1 MTTLKRT
8 LGFRDLTLLI
18 IGAVIGSGIFLV
30 PAEVLRAAGGSI
42 SVSLLVWLAGGVLS
56 LLGALT
62 YGELSAMNPKAG
74 GLYIYIRDCF
84 GRLPAFLFGWTLFVA
99 IAGGANATLAAAF
112 SSYVGEFY
120 TLNDFTAILVR
131 IAVLVVVTLVNVWGT
146 RKSSDLQNWTTGI
159 KVGAI
164 LFMSVILLWGGN
176 GFTNASSSLWPQQVD
191 ASLASGFGVAMIS
204 VLWAYEGWQY
214 GTYSA
219 GETVDPQR
227 NFPRAFL
234 IGTAILIGVY
244 MLANV
249 AYLAALGP
257 AEAASASRIASSS
270 VAVVMGP
277 GAAKLVAL
285 AILISIFS
293 AANSTAL
300 TAPRVFYA
308 MARDGLFF
316 HKLAEVHPRFGTPAF
331 AIITGSVWSAILA
344 CIATFQELLSYVVFT
359 GWIFYGLAAAC
370 VFVYRNRMQGSL
382 PPYKVPGYPLTPLLF
397 IVSAG
402 ALVGNTIIATPGNAL
417 KGLLMVLLGVPVYYY
432 WRLKKGDGAGPMEA
446 APGDE

>member
-1 MTTLKRT
+1 MTTLIRT
-8 LGFRDLTLLI
+8 LGLRDLTLLI

-30 PAEVLRAAGGSI
+30 PAEVLRASGGSI
-42 SVSLLVWLAGGVLS
+42 SASLLVWLAGGVLS

-62 YGELSAMNPKAG
+62 YGELSAMHPKAG
-74 GLYIYIRDCF
+74 GLYVYIRDCF

-112 SSYVGEFY
+112 SNYVGEFY
-120 TLNDFTAILVR
+120 ALNDFTAILVR
-131 IAVLVVVTLVNVWGT
+131 MAVLVVVTLVNVWGT
-146 RKSSDLQNWTTGI
+146 RKSADLQNWTSGI

-164 LFMSVILLWGGN
+164 LLMSVILLWGGN
-176 GFTNASSSLWPQQVD
+176 GFTGASSALWPARVD

-219 GETVDPQR
+219 GETINPQR

-257 AEAASASRIASSS
+257 TEAASASRIASSS
-270 VAVVMGP
+270 VAAVLSP
-277 GAAKLVAL
+277 GAAKMVAI

-300 TAPRVFYA
+300 TAPRVYYA

-316 HKLAEVHPRFGTPAF
+316 KKLAEVHPRYGTPAV
-331 AIITGSVWSAILA
+331 AIITGSIWSAILA
-344 CIATFQELLSYVVFT
+344 CIGTFQELLSYVVFT
-359 GWIFYGLAAAC
+359 GWIFYALAAGC
-370 VFVYRNRMQGSL
+370 VFVYRKRMQGTL
-382 PPYKVPGYPLTPLLF
+382 PPYQVPGYPWTPLLF

-402 ALVGNTIIATPGNAL
+402 ALVVNTIIATPGNAV
-417 KGLLMVLLGVPVYYY
+417 KGLAMVLLGVPVYFF
-432 WRLKKGDGAGPMEA
+432 WRAKGGKGPDLPETVVA
-446 APGDE
+446 E